1 MSLTP
6 PDQVHLSD
14 MIEWT
19 RKVQRFVSATTEG
32 EFQRRVYCT
41 DVLHSQSGQ
50 ERVTTRKVMNESA
63 FGNSRSR
70 R

>member
-32 EFQRRVYCT
+32 EFLVDERTQSAVLT
-41 DVLHSQSGQ
+41 D
-50 ERVTTRKVMNESA
+50 
-63 FGNSRSR
+63 
-70 R
+70 